1 VPGPHPAL
9 PVLLDAGFR
18 VVDRDI
24 FLATTPDFVDPER
37 LLPDPSLL

>member
-9 PVLLDAGFR
+9 PALLDAGFK

-24 FLATTPDFVDPER
+24 FLATSAAFVDPER